1 MNRIVRF
8 VPQIIVAVITM
19 VVAQAG
25 PRSRVLDEDGA
36 LALLEQTLKHDGVY
50 AHRISLDCITTA
62 PRRQPALIFSLCSA
76 KITTPNAVETPKR
89 APQSI
94 ATGFIVSP
102 EKLNGWNGRK
112 TTGNHITQRKSDN
125 ADSLLVTRLATVP
138 ILKKNR
144 L

>member
-1 MNRIVRF
+1 MNRIARF
-8 VPQIIVAVITM
+8 VPQIIVAVIMM
-19 VVAQAG
+19 VVARLAHV
-25 PRSRVLDEDGA
+25 PASWMKTAPWLYSSRPLNMTAFMRIESLWIVLP
-36 LALLEQTLKHDGVY
+36 
-50 AHRISLDCITTA
+50 TA

-94 ATGFIVSP
+94 ATGFIVSL

-112 TTGNHITQRKSDN
+112 TTGNHTIQRKSDN